1 MPAPSI
7 LKHSV
12 RAKKLFIHD
21 VSMKPPP
28 ATGQSASCAEA
39 LSGEAC
45 RTYPTRG
52 LVAQGAI
59 LTNSRRIATLGTLSL
74 AAIVVGLLC
83 LHFGTQP
90 IAYGEIL
97 RVFADAISRKE
108 LDGGTSDITRTI
120 LLHVRLP
127 RMLLGFLIGC
137 SLATVG
143 VALQALLRNPLAD
156 PYVLGVSSGA
166 ALGAAVG
173 VLFGVGATF
182 LAETALPACGFAG
195 GLLALVI
202 VYRMATHYEQLPIHS
217 LLLTG
222 VILNAIFSALIM
234 FITSILEPNRSYGM
248 MAWLMGTLTAPTYGG
263 LLGLVAYLSIGLFLL
278 FSQMRAL
285 NILALGEES
294 ARTLGVDTERTKRLI
309 FVLTALLTGAVVSVS
324 GMIGFI
330 GMVVPHAVR
339 LLTGADHRLLLPASA
354 LVGGTFLMGADTIA
368 RTLISPAE
376 IPVGIITALAGG
388 PFFVYLLVWRKD
400 RLA

>member
-1 MPAPSI
+1 MDVPFIHEDPLKPLPAPVQSGSCPGV
-7 LKHSV
+7 LPSESFRV
-12 RAKKLFIHD
+12 Y
-21 VSMKPPP
+21 
-28 ATGQSASCAEA
+28 SAS
-39 LSGEAC
+39 GI
-45 RTYPTRG
+45 
-52 LVAQGAI
+52 VAQGAI
-59 LTNSRRIATLGTLSL
+59 LTNSRWMATMGVLAL
-74 AAIVVGLLC
+74 AAIAVSFAC
-83 LHFGTQP
+83 LRFGAQP
-90 IAYGEIL
+90 IAYAEIL
-97 RVFADAISRKE
+97 RVFLDVLSHKE
-108 LDGGTSDITRTI
+108 IDGGTLDVSTTI
-120 LLHVRLP
+120 LLQVRLP
-127 RMLLGFLIGC
+127 RMLLGFFVGC

-173 VLFGVGATF
+173 VLLGAGTTF
-182 LAETALPACGFAG
+182 LAETALPAYGFAG
-195 GLLALVI
+195 GLLALVVI
-202 VYRMATHYEQLPIHS
+202 YRMAASYEQLPIHS

-263 LLGLVAYLSIGLFLL
+263 LAGLAVYLSIGLFLL
-278 FSQMRAL
+278 FSQMRVL
-285 NILALGEES
+285 NILALGEDS
-294 ARTLGVDTERTKRLI
+294 ARTLGIDTEKAKRFI
-309 FVLTALLTGAVVSVS
+309 FVLTALVTGAVVSVS

-339 LLTGADHRLLLPASA
+339 LVTGADHRLLLPASA
-354 LVGGTFLMGADTIA
+354 LVGGTFLMGADTLA

-388 PFFVYLLVWRKD
+388 PFFVYLLLWRKD